1 MWLNQACKERVNQG
15 RNHAEKTRLWLK
27 CGRRG
32 EVLMLEADLI
42 QVLYDLIGKFEYEL
56 VEFKEA
62 GKDFDKDKIGQYFSA
77 ISNEANLKGSQYGW
91 LIFGV
96 RDRDRAIIGSNYR
109 STRGLDVL
117 KQEISQGTNG
127 GVTFIDIF
135 EIYPLVTGERK
146 RVIMFKIPAAV
157 TAMPTTWK
165 GHFYGRNG
173 ESLVSL
179 SMEEI
184 ERIRR
189 QEKIDWSKQV
199 IMNSSIA
206 HLDSDAIKLARKN
219 ILEKSAKEHILQEL
233 KKMSDEEL
241 LTKYRL
247 IVDGNLTNAAMVLLG
262 SEKYDYLIERPP
274 QVVWRLYGAK
284 GDDLGY
290 EIFNIPFITAG
301 ERVYAKIRN
310 LSYRYMPNQKTLF
323 PVETQQYEQPVFY
336 ELVNNCIAHQDYSMG
351 ARIYVNEFEDKIK
364 FTNPGTFLPQ
374 DIRSVLNPSYSPPF
388 YRNQLLAS
396 AMAAFGMI
404 DSMSMGIRNVFNI
417 LRKKYFPM
425 PDYDFEQNQVSV
437 TIFGRIIDLD
447 YTRLLFDNP
456 DFDLNTVYL
465 IDRVQK
471 KEALSKEQIK
481 YLRKL
486 KVIEGKSPRIYLS
499 AKVAE
504 TIEDQMQYIKNRGFD
519 DEYYKKLIVE
529 YITKFGAA
537 SKQDIRKLLL
547 SKLPDVL
554 SDQQKEHKIS
564 NLLKALKRNEILTL
578 DSPVP
583 QKSRWVIKKQR

>member
-1 MWLNQACKERVNQG
+1 
-15 RNHAEKTRLWLK
+15 
-27 CGRRG
+27 
-32 EVLMLEADLI
+32 MLEADLI
-42 QVLYDLIGKFEYEL
+42 QVLDDLIEKFEYEL

-96 RDRDRAIIGSNYR
+96 RDRDRAVIGSNYR
-109 STRGLDVL
+109 STLGLDAL

-135 EIYPLVTGERK
+135 EIYPLVNGERK
-146 RVIMFKIPAAV
+146 RVIMFKIPAAI

-233 KKMSDEEL
+233 KNMSDEEL

-284 GDDLGY
+284 GNDLGY

-323 PVETQQYEQPVFY
+323 PVETQQYEQSVFY
-336 ELVNNCIAHQDYSMG
+336 ELINNCIAHQDYSMG

-374 DIRSVLNPSYSPPF
+374 DVRSVLSPSYSPPF

-425 PDYDFEQNQVSV
+425 PDYNFEQNQVSV

-456 DFDLNTVYL
+456 DFDLSTVYL

-471 KEALSKEQIK
+471 NEALSKEQIK

-486 KVIEGKSPRIYLS
+486 KVVEGKSPRIYLS

-504 TIEDQMQYIKNRGFD
+504 TIEDQTQYIKNKGFD
-519 DEYYKKLIVE
+519 DKYYKKLIVE
-529 YITKFGAA
+529 YITQFGAA

-554 SDQQKEHKIS
+554 SEQQKEHKVK
-564 NLLKALKRNEILTL
+564 NLLTSLRKEGAIQL
-578 DSPVP
+578 DSPIP
-583 QKSRWVIKKQR
+583 QTARWVIKK

>member
-1 MWLNQACKERVNQG
+1 MWLNQARKERVNQG
-15 RNHAEKTRLWLK
+15 RNHAEKTRLRLK

-42 QVLYDLIGKFEYEL
+42 QVLDDLIEKFEYEL

-96 RDRDRAIIGSNYR
+96 RDRDRAVIGSNYR
-109 STRGLDVL
+109 STLGLDAL

-135 EIYPLVTGERK
+135 EIYPLVNGERK
-146 RVIMFKIPAAV
+146 RVIMFKIPAAI

-233 KKMSDEEL
+233 KNMSDEEL

-284 GDDLGY
+284 GNDLGY

-323 PVETQQYEQPVFY
+323 PVETQQYEQSVFY
-336 ELVNNCIAHQDYSMG
+336 ELINNCIAHQDYSMG

-374 DIRSVLNPSYSPPF
+374 DVRSVLSPSYSPPF

-425 PDYDFEQNQVSV
+425 PDYNFEQNQVSV

-456 DFDLNTVYL
+456 DFDLSTVYL

-471 KEALSKEQIK
+471 NEALSKEQIK

-486 KVIEGKSPRIYLS
+486 KVVEGKSPRIYLS

-504 TIEDQMQYIKNRGFD
+504 TIEDQTQYIKNKGFD
-519 DEYYKKLIVE
+519 DKYYKKLIVE
-529 YITKFGAA
+529 YITQFGAA

-554 SDQQKEHKIS
+554 SEQQKEHKVK
-564 NLLKALKRNEILTL
+564 NLLTSLRKEGAIQL
-578 DSPVP
+578 DSPIP
-583 QKSRWVIKKQR
+583 QTSRWVIKK

>member
-1 MWLNQACKERVNQG
+1 MWLNQVRKERVNQG
-15 RNHAEKTRLWLK
+15 RNHAEKTKLRLK
-27 CGRRG
+27 CGRKG

-42 QVLYDLIGKFEYEL
+42 QVLYDLIEKFEYEL

-109 STRGLDVL
+109 STLGLDAL

-135 EIYPLVTGERK
+135 EIYPLVNEERK
-146 RVIMFKIPAAV
+146 RVIMFKIPAAI

-189 QEKIDWSKQV
+189 QERRDWSKQV

-233 KKMSDEEL
+233 KNMSDEEL

-247 IVDGNLTNAAMVLLG
+247 IVDGNLTNAVMVLLG

-274 QVVWRLYGAK
+274 QVVWRIYGAK
-284 GDDLGY
+284 GNDLGY

-336 ELVNNCIAHQDYSMG
+336 ELINNCIAHQDYTMG

-364 FTNPGTFLPQ
+364 LTNPGTFLPQ
-374 DIRSVLNPSYSPPF
+374 DVRSVLSPSYSPPF

-425 PDYDFEQNQVSV
+425 PDYNFEQNQVSV

-471 KEALSKEQIK
+471 NEALSKEQIK

-504 TIEDQMQYIKNRGFD
+504 TIEDQTQYIKNRGFD
-519 DEYYKKLIVE
+519 DKYYKKLIVE
-529 YITKFGAA
+529 YITQFGAA
-537 SKQDIRKLLL
+537 SKQDVRKLLL

-554 SDQQKEHKIS
+554 SDQQKEHKVK
-564 NLLKALKRNEILTL
+564 NLLTSLRKEGAIQL
-578 DSPVP
+578 DSPIP
-583 QKSRWVIKKQR
+583 QTARWVIKK

>member
-1 MWLNQACKERVNQG
+1 
-15 RNHAEKTRLWLK
+15 
-27 CGRRG
+27 
-32 EVLMLEADLI
+32 MLEADLI

>member
-1 MWLNQACKERVNQG
+1 MWLNQVRKERVNQG
-15 RNHAEKTRLWLK
+15 RNHAEKTRLRLK
-27 CGRRG
+27 CGRKG

-42 QVLYDLIGKFEYEL
+42 QVLYDLIEKFEYEL

-96 RDRDRAIIGSNYR
+96 RDRDRAVIGSNYR
-109 STRGLDVL
+109 STLGLDAL

-135 EIYPLVTGERK
+135 EIYPLVNEERK
-146 RVIMFKIPAAV
+146 RVIMFKIPAAI

-189 QEKIDWSKQV
+189 QERRDWSKQV

-233 KKMSDEEL
+233 KNMSDEEL

-247 IVDGNLTNAAMVLLG
+247 IVDGNLTNAVMVLLG

-274 QVVWRLYGAK
+274 QVVWRIYGAK
-284 GDDLGY
+284 GNDLGY

-323 PVETQQYEQPVFY
+323 PVETQQYEQTVFY
-336 ELVNNCIAHQDYSMG
+336 ELINNCIAHQDYTMG

-364 FTNPGTFLPQ
+364 LTNPGTFLPQ
-374 DIRSVLNPSYSPPF
+374 DVRSVLSPSYSPPF

-425 PDYDFEQNQVSV
+425 PDYNFEQNQVSV

-471 KEALSKEQIK
+471 NEALSKEQIK

-504 TIEDQMQYIKNRGFD
+504 TIEDQTQYIKNRGFD
-519 DEYYKKLIVE
+519 DKYYKKLIVE
-529 YITKFGAA
+529 YITQFGAA
-537 SKQDIRKLLL
+537 SKQDVRKLLL

-554 SDQQKEHKIS
+554 SDQQKEHKVK
-564 NLLKALKRNEILTL
+564 NLLTSLRKEGAIQL
-578 DSPVP
+578 DSPIP
-583 QKSRWVIKKQR
+583 QTARWVIKK

>member
-1 MWLNQACKERVNQG
+1 MWLNQVRKERVNQG
-15 RNHAEKTRLWLK
+15 RNHAEKTRLRLK
-27 CGRRG
+27 CGRKG

-42 QVLYDLIGKFEYEL
+42 QVLYDLIEKFEYEL

-96 RDRDRAIIGSNYR
+96 RDRDRAVIGSNYR
-109 STRGLDVL
+109 STLGLDAL

-135 EIYPLVTGERK
+135 EIYPLVNEERK
-146 RVIMFKIPAAV
+146 RVIMFKIPAAI

-189 QEKIDWSKQV
+189 QERRDWSKQV

-233 KKMSDEEL
+233 KNMSDEEL

-247 IVDGNLTNAAMVLLG
+247 IVDGNLTNAVMVLLG

-274 QVVWRLYGAK
+274 QVVWRIYGAK
-284 GDDLGY
+284 GNDLGY

-301 ERVYAKIRN
+301 ESLRKNQESLLPLYAK
-310 LSYRYMPNQKTLF
+310 SK
-323 PVETQQYEQPVFY
+323 
-336 ELVNNCIAHQDYSMG
+336 
-351 ARIYVNEFEDKIK
+351 
-364 FTNPGTFLPQ
+364 
-374 DIRSVLNPSYSPPF
+374 
-388 YRNQLLAS
+388 
-396 AMAAFGMI
+396 
-404 DSMSMGIRNVFNI
+404 NI
-417 LRKKYFPM
+417 IPC
-425 PDYDFEQNQVSV
+425 
-437 TIFGRIIDLD
+437 
-447 YTRLLFDNP
+447 
-456 DFDLNTVYL
+456 
-465 IDRVQK
+465 
-471 KEALSKEQIK
+471 
-481 YLRKL
+481 
-486 KVIEGKSPRIYLS
+486 
-499 AKVAE
+499 
-504 TIEDQMQYIKNRGFD
+504 
-519 DEYYKKLIVE
+519 
-529 YITKFGAA
+529 
-537 SKQDIRKLLL
+537 
-547 SKLPDVL
+547 
-554 SDQQKEHKIS
+554 
-564 NLLKALKRNEILTL
+564 
-578 DSPVP
+578 
-583 QKSRWVIKKQR
+583 

>member
-1 MWLNQACKERVNQG
+1 
-15 RNHAEKTRLWLK
+15 
-27 CGRRG
+27 
-32 EVLMLEADLI
+32 MLEADLI
-42 QVLYDLIGKFEYEL
+42 QVLDDLIEKFEYEL

-96 RDRDRAIIGSNYR
+96 RDRDRAVIGSNYR
-109 STRGLDVL
+109 STLGLDAL

-135 EIYPLVTGERK
+135 EIYPLVNGERK
-146 RVIMFKIPAAV
+146 RVIMFKIPAAI

-233 KKMSDEEL
+233 KNMSDEEL

-284 GDDLGY
+284 GNDLGY

-323 PVETQQYEQPVFY
+323 PVETQQYEQSVFY
-336 ELVNNCIAHQDYSMG
+336 ELINNCIAHQDYSMG

-374 DIRSVLNPSYSPPF
+374 DVRSVLSPSYSPPF

-425 PDYDFEQNQVSV
+425 PDYNFEQNQVSV

-456 DFDLNTVYL
+456 DFDLSTVYL

-471 KEALSKEQIK
+471 NEALSKEQIK

-486 KVIEGKSPRIYLS
+486 KVVEGKSPRIYLS

-504 TIEDQMQYIKNRGFD
+504 TIEDQTQYIKNKGFD
-519 DEYYKKLIVE
+519 DKYYKKLIVE
-529 YITKFGAA
+529 YITQFGAA

-554 SDQQKEHKIS
+554 SEQQKEHKVK
-564 NLLKALKRNEILTL
+564 NLLTSLRKEGAIQL
-578 DSPVP
+578 DSPIP
-583 QKSRWVIKKQR
+583 QTSRWVIKK

>member
-1 MWLNQACKERVNQG
+1 
-15 RNHAEKTRLWLK
+15 
-27 CGRRG
+27 
-32 EVLMLEADLI
+32 MLEAELIQLLDDLI
-42 QVLYDLIGKFEYEL
+42 ERFEHEL

-62 GKDFDKDKIGQYFSA
+62 ERDFDKDKIGRYFSA
-77 ISNEANLKGSQYGW
+77 ISNEANLKGSQFGW

-96 RDRDRAIIGSNYR
+96 RDKDRRITGSNYR
-109 STRGLDVL
+109 STHGLDAL

-135 EIYPLVTGERK
+135 EIYPLVDGERK
-146 RVIMFKIPAAV
+146 RVIMFKIPAAI

-184 ERIRR
+184 ERIRG
-189 QEKIDWSKQV
+189 QEKNDWSKQ
-199 IMNSSIA
+199 IIANSSIV
-206 HLDSDAIKLARKN
+206 HLDSDAVKLARKN
-219 ILEKSAKEHILQEL
+219 ILEKSVKEHILQEL
-233 KKMSDEEL
+233 KKMSDEEF

-247 IVDGNLTNAAMVLLG
+247 IVDGKLTNAAMVLLG
-262 SEKYDYLIERPP
+262 SERYDYLIERPP
-274 QVVWRLYGAK
+274 QVVWRLYGSK
-284 GDDLGY
+284 GNDLGY
-290 EIFNIPFITAG
+290 EIFNIPFITVG
-301 ERVYAKIRN
+301 EKVYAKIRN
-310 LSYRYMPNQKTLF
+310 LSYRYMPDPKTLF
-323 PVETQQYEQPVFY
+323 PVEVQQYEQPVFY
-336 ELVNNCIAHQDYSMG
+336 ELINNCIAHQDYSMG

-374 DIRSVLNPSYSPPF
+374 DVRSVLSPSYSPPF

-417 LRKKYFPM
+417 LRKRYFPM
-425 PDYDFEQNQVSV
+425 PDYNFEQNQVSA
-437 TIFGRIIDLD
+437 TIFGRVIDLD

-456 DFDLNTVYL
+456 DFDLSTVYL

-471 KEALSKEQIK
+471 KEALSKEQVK

-504 TIEDQMQYIKNRGFD
+504 TIEDQTQYIKNKGFD
-519 DEYYKKLIVE
+519 DKYYKKLIVE
-529 YITKFGAA
+529 YIIQFGAA
-537 SKQDIRKLLL
+537 SKKDIRKLLL
-547 SKLPDVL
+547 NKLPDVL
-554 SDQQKEHKIS
+554 NDQQKEYKIK
-564 NLLKALKRNEILTL
+564 NLLTSLRREGVIQF
-578 DSPVP
+578 DSSAPGT
-583 QKSRWVIKKQR
+583 SRWVIKKQR